1 MDFVDRATAEIAR
14 QIVGGRRLPAAAAIS
29 IVANPAQA
37 ASGVP
42 IPNSGCS
49 MPLSAADT
57 IAQLSTLI
65 GADAVIGEPARM
77 SGYLNEP
84 RKRFHTE
91 ATAVALPTSVEQVQA
106 IVRWANE
113 TGTGI
118 IPQGGNT
125 GLVGAQVPLRG
136 DEVIVSLAKL
146 DRVRSVDVAAGAMT
160 AEAGVILENAHKAAE
175 AEGTIFPLWLGSQGS
190 ARIGGLLSSN
200 AGGVNVL
207 AFGNAR
213 ELTMGIEAVMADGRL
228 YRGLNSLK
236 KDNTGYDLKDLLVGA
251 EGTLGVIT
259 AATLKIFPKP
269 EDYET
274 TIVNIAGPEAALTL
288 FQLLRERTGS
298 RLNAFEIIPH
308 LGLDM
313 QLRHGMLDRDPT
325 AGPSPWYALIEVSRM
340 KGGVPGALMAA
351 IEAAFADGLIDNAVF
366 AESLSD
372 RTRMWAFREQMS
384 EVQSKEGAS
393 IKHDVSVPI
402 AAVPQLIAEG
412 TAAAERL
419 APGIRAVPF
428 GHMGD
433 GNIHFNFSQPVGAD
447 GKAFMAAHD
456 ELMHEA
462 IYEIVLRLGGS
473 VSAEHGIGQLKRDLL
488 RQVKD
493 PVALDMM
500 RAIKAALD
508 PKGILNPGK
517 MLG

>member
-1 MDFVDRATAEIAR
+1 MT
-14 QIVGGRRLPAAAAIS
+14 
-29 IVANPAQA
+29 
-37 ASGVP
+37 
-42 IPNSGCS
+42 
-49 MPLSAADT
+49 LSAADVV
-57 IAQLSTLI
+57 AQLTALI
-65 GADAVIGEPARM
+65 GAHAVIGESERM
-77 SGYLNEP
+77 GGYLNEP
-84 RKRFHTE
+84 RKRFHQT
-91 ATAVALPTSVEQVQA
+91 AAAVALPASVEQVQA
-106 IVRWANE
+106 IVRWAGDN
-113 TGTGI
+113 GVGI

-136 DEVIVSLAKL
+136 DEVIVSLGKL
-146 DRVRSVDVAAGAMT
+146 DGIRSVDVAAGTMT
-160 AEAGVILENAHKAAE
+160 VDAGVILENAHGAAE
-175 AEGTIFPLWLGSQGS
+175 AEGMIFPLWLASQGS
-190 ARIGGLLSSN
+190 ARIGGVLSSK

-207 AFGNAR
+207 AYGNAR
-213 ELTMGIEAVMADGRL
+213 ELTMGVEAVLADGRL

-251 EGTLGVIT
+251 EGTLCIIT

-269 EDYET
+269 EDCET
-274 TIVNIAGPEAALTL
+274 ALINISGPEAALTL
-288 FQLLRERTGS
+288 FQLLRERIGG
-298 RLNAFEIIPH
+298 RLNAFEIVPRI
-308 LGLDM
+308 GLDM
-313 QLRHGMLDRDPT
+313 QLRHGMLDRDPS

-340 KGGVPGALMAA
+340 KGGAPGALMAA
-351 IEAAFADGLIDNAVF
+351 IEAAFAEGLIDNAVF
-366 AESLSD
+366 AESLAD

-402 AAVPQLIAEG
+402 AAIPQLIAEG

-433 GNIHFNFSQPVGAD
+433 GNIHFNFSQPVDAD
-447 GKAFMAAHD
+447 PKAFMGATD
-456 ELMHEA
+456 EMLHEA

-473 VSAEHGIGQLKRDLL
+473 VSAEHGIGQLKVELL

-500 RAIKAALD
+500 RVIKAALD